1 MYKVGKITVT
11 GMWVLGLSFGIAVA
25 DNQTGGVGS
34 DRGIQ
39 ILPGP
44 AGAGTDFGYA
54 TGLRNGD
61 FESGIVPWTGDFTD
75 DSWGQIV
82 TAGQAGVIAD
92 DTPTGQ
98 GGNSPA
104 LAVPSVSPAPSL
116 PPTANHVLRLI
127 ASATPQNGSLL
138 PDPASG
144 AGPTG
149 IAGAQASGGSTAFE
163 PTGAAAGGTTARLSA
178 SQQFRYADGHLL
190 ATSATV
196 GFGLTLTPQTYAGFT
211 VTMEL
216 SNLSTGTT
224 TSQVISQYQMDWPC
238 DHTMS
243 LDGLTGWQESM
254 LVAANITAQPN
265 DLVEVTFTL
274 DLSAGSTGAG
284 PAPTAYVAVS
294 IDDVRLIAGGPI
306 EAQQA
311 DPSFAF
317 TATVDQVDVQ
327 VGVFNPAVD
336 GNPLIDC
343 GQLPMPPV
351 EPATNSG
358 RSGNV
363 QGDNG
368 VLIDATGNGGSWFS
382 SGTQDAT
389 SGLIAGRP

>member
-1 MYKVGKITVT
+1 MYKVGQITVT
-11 GMWVLGLSFGIAVA
+11 GMLALGLSFGIAVA
-25 DNQTGGVGS
+25 DNQTGGAGS

-54 TGLRNGD
+54 TGISNGD
-61 FESGIVPWTGDFTD
+61 FEDGFYPWTGGFTD

-82 TAGQAGVIAD
+82 AVGQAEVITD
-92 DTPTGQ
+92 DASTG
-98 GGNSPA
+98 GAGNSPT
-104 LAVPSVSPAPSL
+104 LAIPSFSPAPTL
-116 PPTANHVLRLI
+116 PPAANHVLRL
-127 ASATPQNGSLL
+127 AVSATPQSGTFL
-138 PDPASG
+138 PDPAGG

-149 IAGAQASGGSTAFE
+149 IAGAQASGGSTGLA
-163 PTGAAAGGTTARLSA
+163 PTGVGAGGTTARLSA

-196 GFGLTLTPQTYAGFT
+196 AFGLTLTPQSYAGFT

-216 SNLSTGTT
+216 NDLSTGAS
-224 TSQVISQYQMDWPC
+224 TSQIISQYQTDWPC

-254 LVAANITAQPN
+254 LVAANITPQPN
-265 DLVEVTFTL
+265 DLLEVTFTL
-274 DLSAGSTGAG
+274 DLAVGSTGTG

-294 IDDVRLIAGGPI
+294 IDDVQLIQGGPI

-311 DPSFAF
+311 NQGFTF
-317 TATVDQVDVQ
+317 TATVDQGDV
-327 VGVFNPAVD
+327 FDPAVD
-336 GNPLIDC
+336 GNPFIDC

-351 EPATNSG
+351 EPATHSG

-363 QGDNG
+363 QGPNG
-368 VLIDATGNGGSWFS
+368 VVIDDAGNGGSWFS
-382 SGTQDAT
+382 PGSQDGT
-389 SGLIAGRP
+389 SGLSVGRP